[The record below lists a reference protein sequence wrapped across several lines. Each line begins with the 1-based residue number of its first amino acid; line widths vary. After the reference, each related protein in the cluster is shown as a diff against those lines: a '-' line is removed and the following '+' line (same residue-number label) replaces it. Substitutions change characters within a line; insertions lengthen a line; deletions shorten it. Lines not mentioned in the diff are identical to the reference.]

1 MLIYTIKYCAMKKTL
16 LFLFLISL
24 VGCNQNPKTNIAPW
38 VAYDESQE
46 LEASQ
51 KNKSSKMRYRLI
63 QSRVSNKN
71 DLWKSIE
78 PQIQSF
84 TQQDYLSLKPL
95 ILEQNI
101 PTLQAHIKEGLL
113 TYEKLTQWYLYRIVL
128 FENDSIQALNSV
140 ISIHPDAVKIA
151 REKDLNKSAEN
162 HPIYGI
168 PILLKD
174 NINVADLP
182 TTAGAEML
190 KTNLTD
196 NAFIVERLQEKGAV
210 ILGKT
215 NLSEWAN
222 YLCKGCPNGYSAV
235 GGQTLNP
242 YGKRVFDTG
251 GSSAGSGSAIAANY
265 AAAALGTET
274 SGSIL
279 SPSSTHSL
287 VGLKPTVGLLSRSG
301 IVPISSTYDTP
312 GPMTKNVVDAHILLN
327 AMKGEDEND
336 PVTLERSIALEY
348 KPFSKLNSFEGVR
361 FGVNKKFANDSL
373 YALAIKRI
381 ENLGGVLVE
390 FEPEKV
396 NFKNF
401 GKILDADMKIDL
413 KNYLTQYAVG
423 AGLPKSID
431 DVVRHNSQDSLL
443 RIPYAQER
451 LDGVFASNLSLDSLQ
466 ILKNQIKLEGIA
478 FFETPIK
485 QHNLDVILSIN
496 NWNAGHAAVAQY
508 PCLTIS
514 MGYNKNGSPKGLTFI
529 ARPFEEEKLLKVA
542 SLYELKTQLRKA
554 PSEYQ

>member
-1 MLIYTIKYCAMKKTL
+1 MLIYAIKYCAMKKTL

-46 LEASQ
+46 LEAAQ

-63 QSRVSNKN
+63 PSKVSNKN

-162 HPIYGI
+162 HPVYGI

-190 KTNLTD
+190 KTNLAD

-336 PVTLERSIALEY
+336 SVTLERSIALEY

-431 DVVRHNSQDSLL
+431 DVVRYNSQDSLL

-451 LDGVFASNLSLDSLQ
+451 LDDVFASNLSLDSLEV
-466 ILKNQIKLEGIA
+466 LKNQIKLEGIA

>member
-1 MLIYTIKYCAMKKTL
+1 MLIYTTKYCAMKKTL

-46 LEASQ
+46 LEAAQ

-71 DLWKSIE
+71 DLWKSIH

-101 PTLQAHIKEGLL
+101 PTLQAHIKKGLL

-151 REKDLNKSAEN
+151 REKDLNKSVEN
-162 HPIYGI
+162 HPVYGI

-190 KTNLTD
+190 KTNLAD

-222 YLCKGCPNGYSAV
+222 YLCAGCPNGYSAV

-242 YGKRVFDTG
+242 YGKRFFDTG

-312 GPMTKNVVDAHILLN
+312 GPMAKNVVDAHILLN

-373 YALAIKRI
+373 YALAINRI

-396 NFKNF
+396 NFKSF

-413 KNYLTQYAVG
+413 KNYLIQYAVG

-431 DVVRHNSQDSLL
+431 DVVHHNSQDSLL

-451 LDGVFASNLSLDSLQ
+451 LDGVFASNLSLDSLE

-485 QHNLDVILSIN
+485 QYNLDVILSIN

-529 ARPFEEEKLLKVA
+529 ARPFEEEMLLKVA
-542 SLYELKTQLRKA
+542 SLYELKTQLRKP